1 MSETMFQRVGG
12 RRGIRSAV
20 NGFYVRTLRDQRVA
34 PFFEGKDI
42 EWILQHQYKVFAAA
56 AGGRWD
62 ENDEPLPDL
71 ADYMRKSHEHLGITD
86 EHFDVVAGHLV
97 ATLDAE
103 EWPEPDKQDFLTK
116 VVSLKPVIVSA

>member
-1 MSETMFQRVGG
+1 MNETTFDRVGG

-20 NGFYVRTLRDQRVA
+20 NGFYVRTLRDPRVA
-34 PFFEGKDI
+34 PYFDGKDI
-42 EWILQHQYKVFAAA
+42 EWILQHQYKVFAAV

-62 ENDEPLPDL
+62 EKDEPLPDL
-71 ADYMRKSHEHLGITD
+71 AEYMRRSHQHLGITD
-86 EHFDVVAGHLV
+86 EHFGIVAGHLG

-116 VVSLKPVIVSA
+116 VAGLQPVIVSA